1 MNFLA
6 DESCAGPVVR
16 TLREAGHDVAVIAE
30 VARGATDEQVLER
43 ALNEKRV
50 LITED
55 RDFGELVYARGR
67 SSAGVILVRFD
78 RGALRSLFASDA
90 SNAIIAGMAAL
101 TIRKLD
107 QKTKTRLRVRA
118 AHHGRSM
125 EEEAREILRSALTTS
140 SRTKGNL
147 AEAIRRRFA
156 SFGGIE
162 ISLPQRDAVRK
173 APGFEE

>member
-1 MNFLA
+1 
-6 DESCAGPVVR
+6 
-16 TLREAGHDVAVIAE
+16 
-30 VARGATDEQVLER
+30 
-43 ALNEKRV
+43 
-50 LITED
+50 
-55 RDFGELVYARGR
+55 
-67 SSAGVILVRFD
+67 
-78 RGALRSLFASDA
+78 
-90 SNAIIAGMAAL
+90 MAAL

-125 EEEAREILRSALTTS
+125 EEEAREILRSALTTP
-140 SRTKGNL
+140 SRTNGNL

-162 ISLPQRDAVRK
+162 ISLPKRDAVRK

>member
-1 MNFLA
+1 M
-6 DESCAGPVVR
+6 G
-16 TLREAGHDVAVIAE
+16 
-30 VARGATDEQVLER
+30 
-43 ALNEKRV
+43 
-50 LITED
+50 
-55 RDFGELVYARGR
+55 
-67 SSAGVILVRFD
+67 
-78 RGALRSLFASDA
+78 LFASDA
-90 SNAIIAGMAAL
+90 SSAIIADMAAL
-101 TIRKLD
+101 TIRQLD

-173 APGFEE
+173 APHSTIT